1 MKIRKHLPIFSLIL
15 LLMTGLTAKAQTLS
29 GNQIL
34 EKVDENYGSDNK
46 IMVATMVIHGRR
58 GTREVTSK
66 TWVKG
71 DDQSFTEYLAP
82 AREKG
87 TKMLKLED
95 QLWMYSPST
104 DRTIQISGHM
114 LRQSVMGSDLSYED
128 MMEDP
133 KLQNMYNAQVAG
145 EESYMDRPCWVLE
158 LTSIKE
164 DIAYHSRKIW
174 VDKERF
180 VALKEDRFAQG
191 GKLLKTT
198 EVKKVEKMD
207 NRWVPTHAVFKD
219 VLKAGEGTEFIVES
233 MEFNAKIPDY
243 IFTKAALRR

>member
-1 MKIRKHLPIFSLIL
+1 MKHLTRFRIIPLIL
-15 LLMTGLTAKAQTLS
+15 MLLTGLNGKAETPS
-29 GNQIL
+29 GDWIL

-66 TWVKG
+66 TWIKG
-71 DDQSFTEYLAP
+71 DDKSFTEYLAP
-82 AREKG
+82 PREKG
-87 TKMLKLED
+87 TKMLKLGD

-133 KLQNMYNAQVAG
+133 KLQNMYNAEVKG
-145 EESYMDRPCWVLE
+145 EKAYLGRPCWVLE
-158 LTSIKE
+158 LTSFKE
-164 DIAYHSRKIW
+164 DIAYYSRKIW
-174 VDKERF
+174 VDKKRF
-180 VALKEDRFAQG
+180 VALKEDRFARG

-198 EVKKVEKMD
+198 EVKEVKKVED
-207 NRWVPTHAVFKD
+207 RWVPARALFKD
-219 VLKAGEGTEFIVES
+219 VLKTGKGTEFILES
-233 MEFNAKIPDY
+233 IQFNAEIPAY
-243 IFTKAALRR
+243 IFSKAALRR

>member
-1 MKIRKHLPIFSLIL
+1 MNKFIRTGLSALIL
-15 LLMTGLTAKAQTLS
+15 MMMAGLAGVAQAPS
-29 GNQIL
+29 GDWIL

-58 GTREVTSK
+58 GTREVKSK
-66 TWVKG
+66 SWIKG
-71 DDQSFTEYLAP
+71 DDKSFTEYLAP
-82 AREKG
+82 PREKG

-95 QLWMYSPST
+95 RLWMYSPST

-133 KLQNMYNAQVAG
+133 KLQNMYSAEVVG
-145 EESYMDRPCWVLE
+145 EENYMGRPCWVLE
-158 LTSIKE
+158 LTSTKE
-164 DIAYHSRKIW
+164 DIAYYKRQVF

-180 VALKEDRFAQG
+180 VALKEDRFARG

-198 EVKKVEKMD
+198 EVKEVKQMD
-207 NRWVPTHAVFKD
+207 GRWVPTHAMFKD
-219 VLKAGEGTEFIVES
+219 VLKSGEGTEFILES
-233 MEFNAKIPDY
+233 MEFNADIPDY

>member
-1 MKIRKHLPIFSLIL
+1 MKNLIRISLYSLIIL
-15 LLMTGLTAKAQTLS
+15 LIFGLPGKAQTPS
-29 GNQIL
+29 GEWIL

-46 IMVATMVIHGRR
+46 IMISTMVIHGRR

-66 TWVKG
+66 TWVMG
-71 DDQSFTEYLAP
+71 DDKSFTEYLAP

-104 DRTIQISGHM
+104 DRTIQIAGHM

-133 KLQNMYNAQVAG
+133 KLQNMYNAEVTG

-158 LTSIKE
+158 LTSFKE

-174 VDKERF
+174 VDQERF
-180 VALKEDRFAQG
+180 VMLKENRFAKG

-198 EVKKVEKMD
+198 EITKVEEMN
-207 NRWVPTHAVFKD
+207 NRWVPTHAMFKD
-219 VLKAGEGTEFIVES
+219 VLKSGEGTEFIVES
-233 MEFNAKIPDY
+233 MEFNAEIPEY
-243 IFTKAALRR
+243 VFTKAALRR

>member
-1 MKIRKHLPIFSLIL
+1 M
-15 LLMTGLTAKAQTLS
+15 GKAQAPS
-29 GNQIL
+29 GEWIL
-34 EKVDENYGSDNK
+34 KKVDENYGSDNK
-46 IMVATMVIHGRR
+46 IMVSTMIIHGRR
-58 GTREVTSK
+58 GTRKVTSK

-71 DDQSFTEYLAP
+71 DDKSFTEYLAP

-87 TKMLKLED
+87 TKMLKLGD
-95 QLWMYSPST
+95 QLWMYSPDT

-133 KLQNMYNAQVAG
+133 KLQNMYRAQVID
-145 EESYMDRPCWVLE
+145 EEPFIGRPCWVLE
-158 LTSIKE
+158 LTSKKE
-164 DIAYHSRKIW
+164 DIAYYSRKIW

-180 VALKEDRFAQG
+180 VALKEDRFARG

-198 EVKKVEKMD
+198 EVKEVEKVD
-207 NRWVPTHAVFKD
+207 NRWVPTQALFKD
-219 VLKAGEGTEFIVES
+219 VLKKGEGTEFILES
-233 MEFNAKIPDY
+233 IEFNAEIPDY

>member
-1 MKIRKHLPIFSLIL
+1 MKNLTRISLYSLIIL
-15 LLMTGLTAKAQTLS
+15 LIFISYGKAQTPS
-29 GNQIL
+29 GEWVL

-46 IMVATMVIHGRR
+46 IMVSTMVIHGRR
-58 GTREVTSK
+58 GSREVTSK
-66 TWVKG
+66 TWVMG
-71 DDQSFTEYLAP
+71 DDKSFTEYLAP

-104 DRTIQISGHM
+104 DRTIQIAGHM

-133 KLQNMYNAQVAG
+133 KLQNMYNAEVTG
-145 EESYMDRPCWVLE
+145 EESYMDRLCWVLE
-158 LTSIKE
+158 LTSFKE

-174 VDKERF
+174 VDQERF
-180 VALKEDRFAQG
+180 VVLKEDRFAKG

-198 EVKKVEKMD
+198 EIKKVEEMN
-207 NRWVPTHAVFKD
+207 NRWVPTHALFKD
-219 VLKAGEGTEFIVES
+219 VLKSGEGTEFIVES
-233 MEFNAKIPDY
+233 MEFNAEIPEY

>member
-1 MKIRKHLPIFSLIL
+1 MKNLIRISLYSLIIL
-15 LLMTGLTAKAQTLS
+15 LIFISYGKAQTPS
-29 GNQIL
+29 GERIL

-46 IMVATMVIHGRR
+46 IMVSTMVIHGRR
-58 GTREVTSK
+58 GSREVTSK
-66 TWVKG
+66 TWVMG
-71 DDQSFTEYLAP
+71 DDKSFTEYLAP

-104 DRTIQISGHM
+104 DRTIQIAGHM

-133 KLQNMYNAQVAG
+133 KLQNMYNAEVTG
-145 EESYMDRPCWVLE
+145 EESYMDRLCWVLE
-158 LTSIKE
+158 LTSFKE

-174 VDKERF
+174 VDQERF
-180 VALKEDRFAQG
+180 VVLKEDRFAKG

-198 EVKKVEKMD
+198 EITKVEEMN
-207 NRWVPTHAVFKD
+207 NRWVPTHALFKD
-219 VLKAGEGTEFIVES
+219 VLKSGEGTEFIVES
-233 MEFNAKIPDY
+233 MEFNAEIPEH